1 MKKQQLTDLTKIEH
15 YNIYEC
21 LELFRNL
28 QGLEPTLSRSAKY
41 KSCRYKVEAR
51 IMQLVAV

>member
-1 MKKQQLTDLTKIEH
+1 MKKQQVTDFTKIEH

-21 LELFRNL
+21 LELFRDL
-28 QGLEPTLSRSAKY
+28 QGLKPASVRLPKY
-41 KSCRYKVEAR
+41 RFCLQKVEER